1 MDTAKY
7 TKEVLSLQLN
17 WIKSAD
23 NKIPPIFA
31 INTAMLGVIAALIP
45 DINSWDIN
53 SAIFTSMSI
62 APIVGSII
70 CLALTTFPRL
80 SGPKGSV
87 VFFSGIA
94 SRTEDAYIAEIS
106 DLTVEALNKDMLQQI
121 YRNAEIAK
129 SKYTYIKKSMI
140 LSFSSIPLWFISV
153 WYLYSV

>member
-1 MDTAKY
+1 MDTTKY
-7 TKEVLSLQLN
+7 TKDVLSLQLN

-62 APIVGSII
+62 VPIVGSII
-70 CLALTTFPRL
+70 CLALTAFPRL
-80 SGPKGSV
+80 SGPKDSV
-87 VFFSGIA
+87 VFFSGIT
-94 SRTEDAYIAEIS
+94 SRTEDTYITEIS
-106 DLTVEALNKDMLQQI
+106 DLTVEVLNKDMLQQI